1 MSVQTG
7 VEAALERLR
16 AELAAVAPRGPSVVT
31 VGKFDGVHSAH
42 VNIVRLVVERAQ
54 ARGATPGV
62 LTFDPLPYVVFNPGK
77 PYHYLCSV
85 EERLERLKALGVG
98 FVVPITFSLEFS
110 RLSAREFLE
119 ALVQTLAMVEFV
131 GGPDAALGHDREGT
145 GERLRALGR
154 ELGFAIV
161 EAPPFLLD
169 GVVINSSL
177 VRHCLWD
184 GDVERAARALG
195 RPYRLSGR
203 VVPGDRRGR
212 QLGFPTANL
221 VPPEHLLIP
230 GDGIYGCR
238 AFIEGA
244 AYRAAVNIGVRPTF
258 GEGLQRLIEAFLLDF
273 EGDLYGRTLTLEFIH
288 RVRGEARFSSAEA
301 LILQMHDDV
310 RLVRERVDL
319 GA

>member
-7 VEAALERLR
+7 LETALGRLR
-16 AELAAVAPRGPSVVT
+16 AELAAVAPGGPSVVT
-31 VGKFDGVHSAH
+31 VGKFDGVHLAH
-42 VNIVRLVVERAQ
+42 ANVVRTVVERAR

-85 EERLERLKALGVG
+85 EERIELLKALGAQ
-98 FVVPITFSLEFS
+98 FVVPITFSTEVAQ
-110 RLSAREFLE
+110 LSAREFLE
-119 ALVQTLAMVEFV
+119 ALVQTLGMVEFV

-154 ELGFAIV
+154 ELGFTVV
-161 EAPPFLLD
+161 EVPPFLLD
-169 GVVINSSL
+169 GEIVNSSM

-195 RPYRLSGR
+195 RPCRVSGR

-221 VPPEHLLIP
+221 LPPDHLIIP
-230 GDGIYGCR
+230 GNGVYGCR
-238 AFIEGA
+238 AFIEGGV
-244 AYRAAVNIGVRPTF
+244 YRAAVSIGVRPTF

-273 EGDLYGRTLTLEFIH
+273 SGDLYGRTLTIEFIH
-288 RVRGEARFSSAEA
+288 RIRGEARFNSVEELVA
-301 LILQMHDDV
+301 QMHDDV
-310 RLVRERVDL
+310 RQVRERVDL